1 MKSVSRGAYRNVH
14 SRYRELT
21 EALLDRKHY
30 RGLGKRPMGTAPEFI
45 LIIFK
50 YQVAAEG
57 ESVYNKDRE
66 ESIIFPHIA
75 PWQLNDISDVVP
87 YK

>member
-1 MKSVSRGAYRNVH
+1 MKSVSRGAYRNAY
-14 SRYRELT
+14 SWYKELT
-21 EALLDRKHY
+21 EALPDRKHY
-30 RGLGKRPMGTAPEFI
+30 RGLGKRPMRTAPKII

-57 ESVYNKDRE
+57 ESVYNKSRE
-66 ESIIFPHIA
+66 KSITFPHTA
-75 PWQLNDISDVVP
+75 PWQLNDIRDAVP